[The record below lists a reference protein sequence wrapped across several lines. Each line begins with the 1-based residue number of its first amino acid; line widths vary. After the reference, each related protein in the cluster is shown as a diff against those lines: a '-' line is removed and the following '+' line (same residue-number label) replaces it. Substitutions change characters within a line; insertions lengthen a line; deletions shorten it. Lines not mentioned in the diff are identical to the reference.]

1 MSQIKN
7 NEITHTGN
15 TGTSNIVLDASGN
28 VTVANNVTVGNNVTA
43 TGTCTATGGFIGIPD
58 VRNYLIN
65 GDMQVST
72 RGTSFTATNNQNND
86 DLYTLEQWI
95 LLSDDNDVVDI
106 TQTIEAWAADS
117 PGHWASM
124 QLEVETANKKFGILQ
139 PIESRNARGLISG
152 TASLSFKMKVSAT
165 DQWGANSIKA
175 AVVSWSSTAD
185 SITSDIVSAWGA
197 EGTRPTLAT
206 NWTYE
211 NANDSG
217 TTGNF
222 TPTTSWATYTLKNVS
237 IDTSSTTNVGVFI
250 WSDVTDTTAGQFLY
264 ITDVQLETGATNNA
278 FERRSYH
285 SQFAEC
291 QRYYQYQAAAAYGT
305 YAAGTVSSRT
315 QAYCHATLM
324 TPMRVDGSS
333 IAFAVSA
340 ASDFYVLHGSS
351 TTNCTAIDDN
361 DRHGT
366 GLVELRAT
374 VASGLTTHRGATIR
388 DDGNG
393 YSWMEFDAEL

>member
-222 TPTTSWATYTLKNVS
+222 TPTTSWATYKVENVS
-237 IDTSSTTNVGVFI
+237 IDTSSTTNIGVFI
-250 WSDVTDTTAGQFLY
+250 WSDVTGTTVGQDLF
-264 ITDVQLETGATNNA
+264 ITDVQLESGSKARDYVRSSYQD
-278 FERRSYH
+278 ELRR
-285 SQFAEC
+285 C
-291 QRYYQYQAAAAYGT
+291 QRYFYTAKEVGATGPISNLTFWGSGNARGALRFPVEMRGNPSLEQITGTDYWKVLSAGATQEPDTLSTAVTNKWAAEWEITDDVSGH
-305 YAAGTVSSRT
+305 TV
-315 QAYCHATLM
+315 
-324 TPMRVDGSS
+324 
-333 IAFAVSA
+333 
-340 ASDFYVLHGSS
+340 
-351 TTNCTAIDDN
+351 
-361 DRHGT
+361 
-366 GLVELRAT
+366 GLSGWLRAEE
-374 VASGLTTHRGATIR
+374 G
-388 DDGNG
+388 DGRV
-393 YSWMEFDAEL
+393 SFSAEL

>member
-1 MSQIKN
+1 MSKIKVDT
-7 NEITHTGN
+7 IRHTGGSADN
-15 TGTSNIVLDASGN
+15 VTLDASQN
-28 VTVANNVTVGNNVTA
+28 VTVEGNLTVDGTTTLTGAVTGDNDSVSAKYYLINGVFQIA
-43 TGTCTATGGFIGIPD
+43 QRGSPITATGGG
-58 VRNYLIN
+58 
-65 GDMQVST
+65 S
-72 RGTSFTATNNQNND
+72 NQNPTTNTND
-86 DLYTLEQWI
+86 KYVLDRWI
-95 LLSDDNDVVDI
+95 LLSDGSDIVDVSRA
-106 TQTIEAWAADS
+106 TEAPANQYRSAGLD
-117 PGHWASM
+117 
-124 QLEVETANKKFGILQ
+124 VETANKKFGLLQ
-139 PIESRNARGLISG
+139 VIEHANCVGLIGG
-152 TASLSFKMKVSAT
+152 TATLSFKMKASAV
-165 DQWGANSIKA
+165 DKLDSVKA

-185 SITSDIVSAWGA
+185 AVTSDIISAWGA
-197 EGTRPTLAT
+197 EGTRPTLIA

-305 YAAGTVSSRT
+305 YAAGTVSSST

-374 VASGLTTHRGATIR
+374 VSSGLTTHRGATIR